1 MNLNFTVLISVYKK
15 ENPLFFEQALISIS
29 ENQTIIPSEIII
41 IKDGS
46 LNKSLENILNKYQ
59 KKYSSIFKVYGY
71 SKNKGL
77 GYALNYGLKK
87 SSNEI
92 IFRMDS
98 DDIASPTRF
107 EKQLEVFKNS
117 KNNIAIIGSN
127 IEEFNSVP
135 HDLKRYRNVPCS
147 SSEINNKKF
156 YRNPFNHMTVAFLK
170 SSILKCGGYKPMPGY
185 EDYYLWMRVLKE
197 FDGLN
202 ISDNLVYA
210 RVGNGMIARRQGFVF
225 FVNEFKFQR
234 TLLAEG
240 LITYSNFVK
249 NIFLRLFPRL
259 LPKKILELIYTKIL
273 RN

>member
-1 MNLNFTVLISVYKK
+1 MMKFSVLISVYKK
-15 ENPLFFEQALISIS
+15 ENPLFLDNSLSSIL
-29 ENQTIIPSEIII
+29 EHQTIIPNEIII
-41 IKDGS
+41 IKDGT
-46 LNKSLENILNKYQ
+46 LTKSLDHVLNRYIVEYPSIL
-59 KKYSSIFKVYGY
+59 KVYGY
-71 SKNKGL
+71 SENKGL

-98 DDIASPTRF
+98 DDIANSSRF
-107 EKQLEVFKNS
+107 EKQLEVFKGN
-117 KNNIAIIGSN
+117 KNNLAIIGSN
-127 IEEFNSVP
+127 IEEFNSTP
-135 HDLKRYRNVPCS
+135 HDLNRFRNVPCS
-147 SSEINNKKF
+147 SLEINNKKF

-197 FDGLN
+197 FNGFNL
-202 ISDNLVYA
+202 SENLVNA
-210 RVGNGMIARRQGFVF
+210 RVGNGMIARRQGFIF

-234 TLLAEG
+234 TLLAEN
-240 LITYSNFVK
+240 LITHSAFIK
-249 NIFLRLFPRL
+249 NIFFRLFPRL